1 MNDDLDVHLEDLAHD
16 EIQEL
21 LAESGLELAPDQ
33 IAQLAQFIAQAGG
46 LEEARLVLD
55 QLRAAMAA

>member
-1 MNDDLDVHLEDLAHD
+1 MNDDLDVRLEDLAHD

-33 IAQLAQFIAQAGG
+33 IAQLAQFVAQAGG

-55 QLRAAMAA
+55 QLRAAKAA

>member
-1 MNDDLDVHLEDLAHD
+1 MNDDLDVRLEDLAHD

-21 LAESGLELAPDQ
+21 LADSGLELSPEQ
-33 IAQLAQFIAQAGG
+33 IAQLAQFVAQAGG

-55 QLRAAMAA
+55 QLRAAKAA

>member
-1 MNDDLDVHLEDLAHD
+1 MNDDLDVRLEDLADD

-21 LAESGLELAPDQ
+21 LAESGLELAPEQ
-33 IAQLAQFIAQAGG
+33 IAQLAQFVAQAGG

-55 QLRAAMAA
+55 QLRGPKAA